1 MLISGWKI
9 TLYDTLS
16 EVYLDDIFILDPEL
30 NPPLQISL
38 LISSL
43 EKLRLT
49 AVKYKSNIKWA
60 FYFTEMKKF
69 LTPINLSIQ
78 GRTIKKK
85 SLDYGYCITVHKSQA
100 SQYDTILVD
109 MENILLCPR
118 QKELRQLQYVALS
131 RTQGDIHLYQK

>member
-1 MLISGWKI
+1 
-9 TLYDTLS
+9 
-16 EVYLDDIFILDPEL
+16 
-30 NPPLQISL
+30 
-38 LISSL
+38 
-43 EKLRLT
+43 
-49 AVKYKSNIKWA
+49 
-60 FYFTEMKKF
+60 MKKF
-69 LTPINLSIQ
+69 LTPIDLSIQ